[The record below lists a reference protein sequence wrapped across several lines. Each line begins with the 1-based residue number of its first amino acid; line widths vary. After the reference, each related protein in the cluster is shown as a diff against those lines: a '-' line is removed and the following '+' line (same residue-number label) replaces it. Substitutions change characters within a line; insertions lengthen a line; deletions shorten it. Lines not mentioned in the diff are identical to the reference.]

1 MTVLWLVWLGVAS
14 ASVLEE
20 GTRALQQGDVDAA
33 LVLWDDVPA
42 EERSGLLEYDLSLA
56 RYMQGDLAR
65 SLVHLRATLSH
76 RPRDG
81 DALHN
86 LAFVRSELEAVP
98 PPVGEVR
105 AWMSM
110 VTPNELGWGGVL
122 LSLGGLFLWGR
133 GRRTPSQ
140 GTSQAMAVGLWC
152 VGLTL
157 TSVAL
162 EGLWVRGEQP
172 VAVVVDAE
180 TGPRDTPHVEAER
193 LFMLGVGSEV
203 RVVNWRADWCL
214 IEDGRKRRGWVS
226 TRSLMSV
233 GLANTR
239 VED

>member
-1 MTVLWLVWLGVAS
+1 MIALCLLWLGVAS

-20 GTRALQQGDVDAA
+20 GTQALQQGDVDAA
-33 LVLWDDVPA
+33 VVLWGEVPA
-42 EERSGLLEYDLSLA
+42 AERSGLLEYDLSLA

-65 SLVHLRATLSH
+65 SLGHLRATLTH
-76 RPRDG
+76 RPRDA

-86 LAFVRSELEAVP
+86 LAFVRSELGSVP
-98 PPVGEVR
+98 PPVAEVR
-105 AWMSM
+105 GWMSM
-110 VTPNELGWGGVL
+110 VTPNELGWGGIL
-122 LSLGGLFLWGR
+122 LSFWGLFLWGR
-133 GRRTPSQ
+133 GRRDSVE
-140 GTSQAMAVGLWC
+140 TSSLAMAVGLWC

-157 TSVAL
+157 TAVAL

-172 VAVVVDAE
+172 VAVVVDAD

-193 LFMLGVGSEV
+193 LFMLGIGSEV
-203 RVVNWRADWCL
+203 RVVNRRAEWCL
-214 IEDGRKRRGWVS
+214 IEDGRKQRGWVS